1 MKKLLL
7 LFIFCGLLLSCSTK
21 KEILYFQD
29 IDDTSLV
36 KVDQIFSHPIIGVND
51 ILKIDITA
59 LSLKAILPYQF
70 DKSIAQ
76 GQQRQDDILKLE
88 GYLVDGDGNIN
99 YPGLGLVRVE
109 GFTTQELQK
118 ELEGKLLEF
127 IKNPTVR
134 VRLVNFKISI
144 IGEVKAPGTYTIAE
158 ETLSLPQALGLAGD
172 LTING
177 ERNNV
182 LLIRQSKE
190 GREHIQID
198 LTSSEWMNSEYYFL
212 KQNDIVYVQPN
223 NAKVKSAGVV
233 GSLGTL
239 LSVFSVLLST
249 AILIFR

>member
-36 KVDQIFSHPIIGVND
+36 KVDQIYSHPRIGVND

-59 LSLKAILPYQF
+59 MSPEAILPYQF
-70 DKSIAQ
+70 DKSMGQ
-76 GQQRQDDILKLE
+76 VQQRQGDILKLE
-88 GYLVDGDGNIN
+88 GYLVDEKGTIN
-99 YPGLGLVRVE
+99 YPGLGLVKAE
-109 GFTTQELQK
+109 GYTTQELQK
-118 ELEGKLLEF
+118 ELENQLSKF
-127 IKNPTVR
+127 VKNPTVR
-134 VRLVNFKISI
+134 IRLVNFKISI

-177 ERNNV
+177 QRNNV

-198 LTSSEWMNSEYYFL
+198 LTSSEWMNSEYFFL

-223 NAKVKSAGVV
+223 NSKVKSAGVV
-233 GSLGTL
+233 GNLGTL
-239 LSVFSVLLST
+239 LSVFSILLST

>member
-7 LFIFCGLLLSCSTK
+7 LFIFSGLLLSCATK
-21 KEILYFQD
+21 EEVLYFQD
-29 IDDTSLV
+29 IEDTSLV
-36 KVDQIFSHPIIGVND
+36 KVDQIFKHPRISVND

-59 LSLKAILPYQF
+59 LSPKAVLPYQF
-70 DKSIAQ
+70 DKNMAQ
-76 GQQRQDDILKLE
+76 TQQRQGDILKLE
-88 GYLVDGDGNIN
+88 GYLVDQKGDIN
-99 YPGLGLVRVE
+99 YPGLGAVKVE

-118 ELEGKLLEF
+118 ELETRLSQFVKD
-127 IKNPTVR
+127 PTVR

-144 IGEVKAPGTYTIAE
+144 IGEVKAPGTYTVAE

-172 LTING
+172 LTIKGN
-177 ERNNV
+177 RDDV

-190 GREHIQID
+190 GREYVRID

-223 NAKVKSAGVV
+223 NAQVKSAGII
-233 GSLGTL
+233 GNLGTL